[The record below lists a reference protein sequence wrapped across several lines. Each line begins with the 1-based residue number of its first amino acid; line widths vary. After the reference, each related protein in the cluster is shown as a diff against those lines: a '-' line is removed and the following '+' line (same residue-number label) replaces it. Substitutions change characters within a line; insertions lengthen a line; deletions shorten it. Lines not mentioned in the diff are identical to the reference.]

1 MRRII
6 VSEFNVTI
14 VEYPAKRLTGIKVR
28 SNMAKAQEDCPALW
42 QRFCTDYAQVMPT
55 ASYGVTVMANAE
67 DFDYWAAVEDK
78 DGRLPD
84 DLKHVDIP
92 AGKYAVC
99 SVPSLASIGEAYMF
113 IFQNWF
119 ASQQTYAYDEQ
130 SLSFELYPSH
140 WSVENPFEIYVGIK
154 G

>member
-1 MRRII
+1 M
-6 VSEFNVTI
+6 SDFNVTI

-55 ASYGVTVMANAE
+55 ASYGVTVMVNAE
-67 DFDYWAAVEDK
+67 DFDYWAAVEDQG
-78 DGRLPD
+78 GRLPA
-84 DLKHVDIP
+84 DLEHVDIP

-99 SVPSLASIGEAYMF
+99 SVPNLASIGEAYMF
-113 IFQNWF
+113 IFQKWL
-119 ASQQTYAYDEQ
+119 ASQQAHAYNEQ
-130 SLSFELYPSH
+130 SPSFELYPPH
-140 WSVENPFEIYVGIK
+140 WSPENPFEIYVGIK

>member
-1 MRRII
+1 M
-6 VSEFNVTI
+6 SDFNVTI

-42 QRFCTDYAQVMPT
+42 QRFSSSYAQVMP
-55 ASYGVTVMANAE
+55 AAAYGVTVMVNAE

-78 DGRLPD
+78 DGRQPAD
-84 DLKHVDIP
+84 MEHVDIP

-99 SVPSLASIGEAYMF
+99 SVPNLASIGEAYMF
-113 IFQNWF
+113 IFQKWL
-119 ASQQTYAYDEQ
+119 ASQQAHAYNEQ
-130 SLSFELYPSH
+130 SPSFELYPPH
-140 WSVENPFEIYVGIK
+140 WSPENPFEIYVGIK